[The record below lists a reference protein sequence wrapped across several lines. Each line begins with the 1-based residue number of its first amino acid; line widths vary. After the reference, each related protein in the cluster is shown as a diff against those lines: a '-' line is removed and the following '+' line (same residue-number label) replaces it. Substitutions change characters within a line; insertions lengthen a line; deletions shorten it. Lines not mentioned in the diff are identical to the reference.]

1 MKYIMRQTRDG
12 AVELIDRSPAQTRK
26 PAKLFD
32 WKAGAVWATV
42 LVWFM
47 RTLAWVWIAKG
58 LFNWSIILG
67 ANPRLGEFAAMSFA
81 LQGTIVVFACI
92 DFVAAVG
99 LWLAAPWGGVI
110 WLLCAG
116 AEAIT
121 PLISPRSAEIGLAG
135 AGINGG
141 LIAAYFALRWLAAR
155 AARG

>member
-1 MKYIMRQTRDG
+1 MKYLMRQTRDG
-12 AVELIDRSPAQTRK
+12 AVELIDKLARGVAQ
-26 PAKLFD
+26 
-32 WKAGAVWATV
+32 AGQAVRLEGGAGWATV

-67 ANPRLGEFAAMSFA
+67 ANPRLGEFAAMSLA
-81 LQGTIVVFACI
+81 LQGTIVTFACI
-92 DFVAAVG
+92 DFVAAIG

-121 PLISPRSAEIGLAG
+121 PLIAPRSAEIGGPGVA
-135 AGINGG
+135 INAG
-141 LIAAYFALRWLAAR
+141 LIALYFALSWLAAR
-155 AARG
+155 PARR

>member
-1 MKYIMRQTRDG
+1 M
-12 AVELIDRSPAQTRK
+12 A
-26 PAKLFD
+26 
-32 WKAGAVWATV
+32 

-47 RTLAWVWIAKG
+47 RTLTWVWIAKG

-67 ANPRLGEFAAMSFA
+67 ANPHLGEFAAMSLA
-81 LQGTIVVFACI
+81 LQGTIATFACV

-121 PLISPRSAEIGLAG
+121 ALIWPRSAEIGPLGVA
-135 AGINGG
+135 INAA
-141 LIAAYFALRWLAAR
+141 LMIAYFGLRQLAAR
-155 AARG
+155 R